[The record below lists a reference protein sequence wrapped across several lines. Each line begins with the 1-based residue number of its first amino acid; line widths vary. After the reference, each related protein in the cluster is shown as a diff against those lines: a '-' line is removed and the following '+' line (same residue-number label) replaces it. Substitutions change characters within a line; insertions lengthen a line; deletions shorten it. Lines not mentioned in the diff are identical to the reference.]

1 MAAKP
6 FGQVTLGCRTEQAHP
21 STLQQGYHFHTHARG
36 APRPGGAEMA
46 GPPRTHPQP
55 VRGMTKQG
63 EGTQAPSFGE
73 RDAVSGVYVHPE
85 GEASQTEGETKSFR
99 ERLALLRKPSQVVLT

>member
-1 MAAKP
+1 
-6 FGQVTLGCRTEQAHP
+6 
-21 STLQQGYHFHTHARG
+21 
-36 APRPGGAEMA
+36 MA

-63 EGTQAPSFGE
+63 EGTQAPSLGE
-73 RDAVSGVYVHPE
+73 QDAVSGGYVHPE

-99 ERLALLRKPSQVVLT
+99 ERLALLRKPSWVVLT